1 MATRCPLDAREA
13 TEKLRDFF
21 REKPFVVFGTG
32 MSCALDENYGMTAL
46 RESLSVDV
54 PDRMTSES
62 QRTQWADVHGAL
74 EQGSDLESAL
84 DSVTDQGLL
93 EAVTCATGEFIA
105 SLDAEH
111 TCRVANGDCEW
122 PPVRLFERLVA
133 SLPEGDRKLH
143 VLTPNYDLLLEH
155 ACDRAGIPYTN
166 GFAGGI
172 ARQLDWRS
180 AGYGLLVPEK
190 TAVRGRLK
198 TVHKSRKHIRLYKV
212 HGSLNYFFY
221 GGCVVENNSWI
232 WNPPQYAPRVL
243 ITPGLSKYQT
253 LQRYRQE
260 LLQSADQAINGSS
273 RFLFLGYGFGDS
285 HLEEYINRKLVSQ
298 GCHGLVITRT
308 PGPKV
313 EDLLKVAAN
322 LWLVCKAGDATRIVN
337 REYEN
342 ELLLPDCRLW
352 DVREFTSRI
361 LGG

>member
-1 MATRCPLDAREA
+1 MAADRALDVGEA
-13 TEKLRDFF
+13 TKKLQDFF
-21 REKPFVVFGTG
+21 REKPLVVFGTG
-32 MSCALDENYGMTAL
+32 MSCSLDERYGMAAL
-46 RESLSVDV
+46 RDALSSEV
-54 PDRMTSES
+54 PGRITSAT
-62 QRTQWADVHGAL
+62 QRAQWAEVQDELDRSRNL
-74 EQGSDLESAL
+74 EVAL
-84 DSVTDQGLL
+84 DSVTDQDLL
-93 EAVTCATGEFIA
+93 EIVTRATGQFIA

-111 TCRVANGDCEW
+111 TNRVAGGDCEW
-122 PPVRLFERLVA
+122 PPIRLFERLVA

-180 AGYGLLVPEK
+180 AGYGLLVPGR
-190 TAVRGRLK
+190 TAIGRRLK
-198 TVHKSRKHIRLYKV
+198 VLYKMRKHIRLYKV
-212 HGSLNYFFY
+212 HGSLNYFFHS
-221 GGCVVENNSWI
+221 GCVVENNSWI
-232 WNPPQYAPRVL
+232 WKPPQYASRVL

-285 HLEEYINRKLVSQ
+285 HLEEYINRKLVNQ

-308 PGPKV
+308 PGPRV
-313 EDLLKVAAN
+313 EDLLKAAAN
-322 LWLVCKAGDATRIVN
+322 LWLVCKAGDATRIAN
-337 REYEN
+337 RGYEN
-342 ELLLPDCRLW
+342 ELLLSDCSLW